1 VYKEKQMKILV
12 TGGTGMVGSA
22 FNNVKTDHELLLVGS
37 SDYNLRSA
45 SDAGKMIKEQEPDA
59 VIHLAAKVGGVKGN
73 MDYVADFFHDNI
85 MINTNLLSA
94 CHEYNVSKVVSILST
109 CVYPDTV
116 TYPLTEDQMHMGP
129 PHQSN
134 FGYAYAKRML
144 DVHSR
149 ALRSQHGR
157 EYVCAI
163 SNNLYGPHDNF
174 DLDNGHVLPSIIRKV
189 WEAKQ
194 TGQAPIFWSDGSA
207 LREFTC
213 SSDFAKILI
222 WMIENYSAKEPLN
235 IGNPEER
242 SIASV
247 VDLVCKNLRYDGPI
261 IWDKS
266 KPAGQFRKPSSNRN
280 FLNLHGDF
288 DYLSLNDGLG
298 LTIKWFLNN
307 YPNIRGM
314 QK

>member
-1 VYKEKQMKILV
+1 MRILV

-22 FNNVKTDHELLLVGS
+22 FKNIKTEHELILVGS
-37 SDYNLRSA
+37 ADYDLRRSSDCRCMFA
-45 SDAGKMIKEQEPDA
+45 DHQPDA
-59 VIHLAAKVGGVKGN
+59 IIHLAAKVGGVKGN
-73 MDYVADFFHDNI
+73 TDYIADFFHDNI
-85 MINTNLLSA
+85 MINTNLLNA
-94 CHEYNVSKVVSILST
+94 CHDHDISKVVSVLST
-109 CVYPDTV
+109 CVYPDSV

-149 ALRSQHGR
+149 ALRSQHER
-157 EYVCAI
+157 QYVCAI

-194 TGQAPIFWSDGSA
+194 TNHAPTFWSDGSA
-207 LREFTC
+207 LREFTY
-213 SSDFAKILI
+213 SYDFAKILM
-222 WMIENYSAKEPLN
+222 WMVENYSAEEPLN
-235 IGNPEER
+235 IGNPKER
-242 SIASV
+242 SITSV
-247 VDLVCKNLRYDGPI
+247 VDLVCKNLGYDGPI

-288 DYLSLNDGLG
+288 DYLSLNDGLSV
-298 LTIKWFLNN
+298 TIDWFLDN
-307 YPNIRGM
+307 YPNIRGVE
-314 QK
+314 K

>member
-1 VYKEKQMKILV
+1 
-12 TGGTGMVGSA
+12 
-22 FNNVKTDHELLLVGS
+22 
-37 SDYNLRSA
+37 
-45 SDAGKMIKEQEPDA
+45 
-59 VIHLAAKVGGVKGN
+59 
-73 MDYVADFFHDNI
+73 
-85 MINTNLLSA
+85 
-94 CHEYNVSKVVSILST
+94 
-109 CVYPDTV
+109 
-116 TYPLTEDQMHMGP
+116 MGP

-157 EYVCAI
+157 QYACAI

-174 DLDNGHVLPSIIRKV
+174 DLENGHVLPAIIRKV

-194 TGQAPIFWSDGSA
+194 SGRPPTFWSDGSP
-207 LREFTC
+207 LREFTY

-222 WMIENYSAKEPLN
+222 WMIENYSLEAPLN

-242 SIASV
+242 SITSV
-247 VDLVCKNLRYDGPI
+247 VDLVCKKLEYGGPI

-280 FLNLHGDF
+280 FLNLHGEF
-288 DYLSLNDGLG
+288 DYLSLNDGLS
-298 LTIKWFLNN
+298 LTIDWFLRN
-307 YPNIRGM
+307 YPNIRGI
-314 QK
+314 K